1 MKLESPTKVYI
12 AGCGGMLG
20 EAVYKLFSVRCQ
32 VRATDISV
40 NAPWLSHADLRDHG
54 GMRAEIEKYQPDA
67 IINLGA
73 LTDLEV
79 CERDPKNAWDT
90 NAYGAEHLGKLAAE
104 RGVPYVCIS
113 TAGIFDGAKDYYHD
127 EDLPVPLSEYGK
139 SKYYAE
145 QAIAREVPRHYLL
158 RAGWM
163 MGGGPKKDKKF
174 INKIYKQIAAG
185 SKELRVVDDKLGTP
199 TYTHDFARGIMTLL
213 ESGKF
218 GLYNQVGG
226 GDGSRFEVA
235 VEFVRLL
242 GLEGKVS
249 VVRVGSEEFAREY
262 FAPRPR
268 SERLINRRLDSLGLN
283 VMRDWRV
290 CLGEYAREFVAD
302 LQARKASPGVA
313 L

>member
-1 MKLESPTKVYI
+1 M
-12 AGCGGMLG
+12 
-20 EAVYKLFSVRCQ
+20 
-32 VRATDISV
+32 
-40 NAPWLSHADLRDHG
+40 
-54 GMRAEIEKYQPDA
+54 
-67 IINLGA
+67 
-73 LTDLEV
+73 
-79 CERDPKNAWDT
+79 
-90 NAYGAEHLGKLAAE
+90 
-104 RGVPYVCIS
+104 
-113 TAGIFDGAKDYYHD
+113 
-127 EDLPVPLSEYGK
+127 PLSEYGK

-145 QAIAREVPRHYLL
+145 QAIAGAVPKHYLL

-185 SKELRVVDDKLGTP
+185 SNELRVVDDKLGTP

-226 GDGSRFEVA
+226 GDGSRYEVA

-242 GLEGKVS
+242 GLEGKVG

-268 SERLINRRLDSLGLN
+268 SERLINRRLDALGLN

-290 CLGEYAREFVAD
+290 CLGEYAKEFVAD
-302 LQARKASPGVA
+302 IQARNTPPGVA